1 VSQSKT
7 PRFPYRIQ
15 VLDRTLELLRILGE
29 RDGEY
34 GLAELCAE
42 LKLHKSTVHRLIMV
56 LEHHRLIER
65 SPSTG
70 GYQLGLRLFELGSKA
85 MSVLDLREH
94 SRRFLARI
102 LDETQETVHFCLFDQ
117 GEILYVEKLE
127 PRRSVRLASRVGRR
141 VPAYCTSVGKAMLAQ
156 LPEPEVEAIL
166 RQARLKR
173 LTKNTITKPQALKAE
188 LSKIRTRG
196 YAIDDEENEQG
207 VRCVGAV
214 VWDHTGRP
222 RAAISVSGPSFRMT
236 QAKMSQIAKV
246 VVRSATALSQ
256 ELGYV
261 SPELSAGRKRA
272 R

>member
-70 GYQLGLRLFELGSKA
+70 RYQLGLRLFELGSKA

-156 LPEPEVEAIL
+156 LPEPEVETIL